1 MTTEKKTSTK
11 TQKKDESGFAVL
23 RTIRSSA
30 DNVSEKVK
38 AYNDKYVAQTV
49 EKGKK
54 TLKEYNDK
62 YFAKT
67 IEKGRDTIKQYN
79 SKYVSPAME
88 KGRSVI
94 DGPYKKVSKSF
105 DDVLAKGREYEK
117 DAMKRFDDFVDSS
130 RKFMYKVPMVETI
143 EKRVTGSLNSVPR
156 MINMPCKEDIDK
168 LTNAM
173 ETLNSNIETMKK
185 QNSA

>member
-11 TQKKDESGFAVL
+11 TQKKDEDGFSVF
-23 RTIRSSA
+23 RTVKSTA

-38 AYNDKYVAQTV
+38 TYNDKYVAQTF

-54 TLKEYNDK
+54 TFKEYNDK
-62 YFAKT
+62 YVMKT
-67 IEKGRDTIKQYN
+67 IEKGRDTVKQYN
-79 SKYVSPAME
+79 SKYVSPAVE

-94 DGPYKKVSKSF
+94 DGPYKKISKSF

-117 DAMKRFDDFVDSS
+117 DAVKRFDDFVDSS

-156 MINMPCKEDIDK
+156 LINMPCKEDIDK

>member
-1 MTTEKKTSTK
+1 MTTEKKTSPK
-11 TQKKDESGFAVL
+11 TEKKDDSGFTMF
-23 RTIRSSA
+23 RTVKNTA

-54 TLKEYNDK
+54 TFKEYNDK
-62 YFAKT
+62 YVMKT
-67 IEKGRDTIKQYN
+67 VEKGRDTVKQYN
-79 SKYVSPAME
+79 SKYVSPVVE

-105 DDVLAKGREYEK
+105 DDALAKGREFEK

-130 RKFMYKVPMVETI
+130 RKFVYKVPMVETI

-156 MINMPCKEDIDK
+156 LVNMPCKEDIEK